1 MSKKLSILKVVLV
14 MLVIFSVHHKSF
26 AGKSVPEYI
35 RKLVFEESDFSQP
48 VTLRLPC
55 EEEDYIMSG
64 LSEPSYL

>member
-1 MSKKLSILKVVLV
+1 

-64 LSEPSYL
+64 LSGSQAIYRKGIFTLS